1 MPRSGKRSKAKSSQT
16 ARSRD
21 PFALDRMFDRAG
33 LPSPPVSIPRVLY
46 HYTSWAG
53 AEGIL
58 SSQQFWATAH
68 YCTNDAAELSC
79 ADATVIEVAKEL
91 RENVRG
97 TPAEVLD
104 LFVAQY
110 SKARIT
116 ESMTVCLACFS
127 TARDD
132 KDQWRKYGD
141 DGRGIC
147 LGLRVLDEPGP
158 ENPPPAL
165 LKVDYSESSWRDTV
179 RTEFEKIC
187 SFLSAVE
194 SLPKNV
200 GLARLS
206 QF

>member
-1 MPRSGKRSKAKSSQT
+1 
-16 ARSRD
+16 
-21 PFALDRMFDRAG
+21 
-33 LPSPPVSIPRVLY
+33 
-46 HYTSWAG
+46 
-53 AEGIL
+53 
-58 SSQQFWATAH
+58 
-68 YCTNDAAELSC
+68 
-79 ADATVIEVAKEL
+79 
-91 RENVRG
+91 
-97 TPAEVLD
+97 
-104 LFVAQY
+104 
-110 SKARIT
+110 
-116 ESMTVCLACFS
+116 MTVCLACFS

-158 ENPPPAL
+158 ENPPSAL

-200 GLARLS
+200 GLGVSALNRLAAFQS
-206 QF
+206 MSAKRREWAAEQEFRHVTIVPHNAKAN